1 MSAISLISEPKLHEV
16 PNRKIIVDSRLDRV
30 AEQLK
35 EATTISDQLCI
46 LGNTVDAGIRS
57 RTASTGEKIRYL
69 GEVQQASAKYWTI
82 VGSTI
87 AALIGVN
94 AVMGGW
100 KFWRWLKQRRKKD
113 PEAVRVNEARG
124 VKSFDRRFH
133 ARDWKL
139 NELMISED

>member
-1 MSAISLISEPKLHEV
+1 MSTFSLISVPKLHEV
-16 PNRKIIVDSRLDRV
+16 PTRKIIVDSRLERV
-30 AEQLK
+30 AEQAK
-35 EATTISDQLCI
+35 EATTIRDQLCI
-46 LGNTVDAGIRS
+46 LGNTVDAGIRR
-57 RTASTGEKIRYL
+57 RTASTGEKIKYL

-113 PEAVRVNEARG
+113 PDAVRVNEARG

-133 ARDWKL
+133 VRDWKVT
-139 NELMISED
+139 ELKMSED